1 MTRLEGN
8 QSDRE
13 ANQGS
18 GRQNHD
24 NFIMGFQV
32 EGDNFE
38 LWILKWQREIKY
50 DYVGNKPLMHGLLD
64 DRQPKN
70 QSVGPI

>member
-1 MTRLEGN
+1 
-8 QSDRE
+8 
-13 ANQGS
+13 
-18 GRQNHD
+18 
-24 NFIMGFQV
+24 MGFQV
-32 EGDNFE
+32 EGDNFD

-64 DRQPKN
+64 DSQPKN